1 MLPVAPGTR
10 RFVVKTEEQMVLVV
24 CKKERRKKEERG
36 AEKRDKTRFASAFT
50 YLDLFKNATE
60 CNRMH

>member
-1 MLPVAPGTR
+1 
-10 RFVVKTEEQMVLVV
+10 VKTKEQMVLVV

-50 YLDLFKNATE
+50 YFNLLHCKNAIE
-60 CNRMH
+60 GIGN